1 MNINT
6 APSLPSEPLWQQGE
20 SLELAIADLSLTG
33 EGVGR
38 WGDRVVF
45 VPDTVPGDRVQVRL
59 LNVKPRFA
67 HAQVLALLQ
76 PSEQRVRP
84 ACIVADKCGGC
95 QWQPVASELQLASKQ
110 AHVIEA
116 LERIGKFSD
125 PPVEPILAAP
135 DALGYRNKATYPLN
149 QSGGTVQAGYYR
161 KGSHRLINLNQ
172 CPVQDARLDPL
183 LSQIKRDIQRQGW
196 SIYDEKTHRGQL
208 RHLGLRIG
216 RRTGQI
222 LLTLVTQTWELPE
235 IEQQAQEWLQRYDN
249 LVGVC
254 LNRNGDR
261 TNRIFGP
268 ESRCLG
274 GLPYLQEEF
283 AGLHLQ
289 IGSDTFFQV
298 NTEQAEAL
306 VELILAELN
315 LQGHEQVVD
324 AYCGIGTL
332 TLPIARLAQQVVGL
346 ELHPATVAQAQA
358 NAILNQITNV
368 SFQVGDVAKL
378 LPSLYADIVVL
389 DPPRKGCDQGVIDAL
404 FKIRP
409 AQIVYMSCNPA
420 TLARDLRLLCQTGGY
435 RLQRVKPAD
444 FFPQTAHVEC
454 VAFLTR

>member
-1 MNINT
+1 VNMNT
-6 APSLPSEPLWQQGE
+6 ATSLPSEPLWQQGE

-38 WGDRVVF
+38 WRDRVVF
-45 VPDTVPGDRVQVRL
+45 VPDTVPGDLVRVRL
-59 LNVKPRFA
+59 VNVKPRFA
-67 HAQVLALLQ
+67 HAQILELLT

-95 QWQPVASELQLASKQ
+95 QWQPVAYELQLASKQ
-110 AHVIEA
+110 AQVMEA

-125 PPVEPILAAP
+125 PPLEPILPAP
-135 DALGYRNKATYPLN
+135 ATLGYRNKATYPLN

-172 CPVQDARLDPL
+172 CPVQDPHLDPL

-196 SIYDEKTHRGQL
+196 SIYDEKTQRGQL

-222 LLTLVTQTWELPE
+222 LLTLVTQTWDLPE
-235 IEQQAQEWLQRYDN
+235 IEQQAQEWLQRYEN

-254 LNRNGDR
+254 LNRNSDR

-283 AGLHLQ
+283 AGLHLRF
-289 IGSDTFFQV
+289 GADTFFQV

-315 LQGHEQVVD
+315 LQGHEHVVD

-332 TLPIARLAQQVVGL
+332 TLPIARLAQQVIGL
-346 ELHPATVAQAQA
+346 ELHPPAVAQAQA
-358 NAILNQITNV
+358 NAELNQITNV
-368 SFQVGDVAKL
+368 SFLVGDVAKL
-378 LPSLYADIVVL
+378 LPGLHPDIVVL
-389 DPPRKGCDQGVIDAL
+389 DPPRKGCNPGVIDCL
-404 FKIRP
+404 NQIRP
-409 AQIVYMSCNPA
+409 TRIVYMSCNPV
-420 TLARDLRLLCQTGGY
+420 TLARDLQLLCQGGY
-435 RLQRVKPAD
+435 QLQRVKPAD

-454 VAFLTR
+454 VAFLSR